1 MNKTILWTRN
11 NKLTNWERLHSVLN
25 ALDER
30 RDHLITTQLYT
41 PELIRTERQRRYL
54 GAIIGV
60 IIEHRRESGFK
71 CYEHDVWKKF
81 FSVGLWGMQYDEHPN
96 GKSYEYIRP
105 TSKLSTKL
113 FSEYIEHIRWYAR
126 DELNGL
132 YIKTPEEYYQDK
144 TDKRNK
150 ENAKAES

>member
-1 MNKTILWTRN
+1 MNKTILWTRGG
-11 NKLTNWERLHSVLN
+11 KLTNKQRLYDDLQS
-25 ALDER
+25 LDPT

-41 PELIRTERQRRYL
+41 PELIRTERQRKYL
-54 GAIIGV
+54 GAIIGE
-60 IIEHRRESGFK
+60 IIKHRVKAGLKGF
-71 CYEHDVWKKF
+71 EFEVWTRF
-81 FSVGLWGMQYDEHPN
+81 FSVALWGMQYDEHPS
-96 GKSYEYIRP
+96 GESYEYIRR